1 MIRDFFSLHN
11 FRNQLTN
18 YEALP
23 QLVLL
28 GLVCGILT
36 GLLIAAFRLAIDI
49 PLSFLLIDDV
59 ENFEDLSIQARFLL
73 PSLGGITLALL
84 IAYLPLM
91 RSKVGLVYLLER
103 LAYHQGQI
111 PGKSLFAQFLLAVI
125 ALVSGQSV
133 GREGPAIYMGAGVAS
148 LLGNYLKVPFNV
160 NRLLLACGGAA
171 AISAAFNTPLAGVI
185 FAMEV
190 ILLDYTIAGFTPII
204 VAAVTSSLI
213 TRLIFSA
220 EPIFQIPAFDLLDHY
235 EILWIIFLGVF
246 IGTLATI
253 FIKLMN
259 LTKVKINLSLSYK
272 LAIAGIV
279 TGCVAIFY
287 PQVMGTGYDTI
298 IDSMWGRIDI
308 QLLLYILVAKL
319 LLTAIIL
326 GLGMPAGMIGP
337 TLFIGAVGGAF
348 LGICGS
354 YFADSSVSHVGL
366 YTMLGMGAMMAATL
380 NAPLAALIAL
390 LELTYNPHII
400 FPAMIAIVV
409 ANLTTQYLFR
419 TPSAF
424 LASLQA
430 QGFDYRIKPL
440 AQALNRV
447 SVGKVM
453 DRSICLHDNNN
464 LLNKTFISDASVKWL
479 VIKEQQ
485 KYVQIYLLAD
495 IVNYSSPQD
504 SKSLAID
511 ENEDIAL
518 TSLQHLAIDVIKV
531 NVRDTLSTALIFMN
545 QHQTDTLCVF
555 SHNEQAIG
563 IITRSQVEYYYN
575 NVQ

>member
-11 FRNQLTN
+11 FRNQLTS

-23 QLVLL
+23 QLVIL

-49 PLSFLLIDDV
+49 PLSFMLIDDV

-73 PSLGGITLALL
+73 PSLGGITIALL
-84 IAYLPLM
+84 IAYWPLM
-91 RSKVGLVYLLER
+91 RSKVGIVYLLER

-111 PGKSLFAQFLLAVI
+111 PGKSLFAQFILAVI

-133 GREGPAIYMGAGVAS
+133 GREGPAVYMGAGVAS
-148 LLGNYLKVPFNV
+148 LLGHYLKVPFNV

-235 EILWIIFLGVF
+235 EILWIMFLGVF
-246 IGTLATI
+246 IGTVATI

-259 LTKVKINLSLSYK
+259 LVKLKITYSLSYK
-272 LAIAGIV
+272 LAIAGIL
-279 TGCVAIFY
+279 TGFVAIFY

-337 TLFIGAVGGAF
+337 TLFIGAVSGAL
-348 LGICGS
+348 LGISGS
-354 YFADSSVSHVGL
+354 YFAESSVSHVGL

-430 QGFDYRIKPL
+430 QGFDYRIQPL
-440 AQALNRV
+440 AQVLNRV

-453 DRSICLHDNNN
+453 DRSICTYDNDD
-464 LLNKTFISDASVKWL
+464 LLNKSLIENTSAKWL

-485 KYVQIYLLAD
+485 QYVQAYLIAD
-495 IVNYSSPQD
+495 ITAHFTHQVSSQLATQD
-504 SKSLAID
+504 SQDLELA
-511 ENEDIAL
+511 
-518 TSLQHLAIDVIKV
+518 SLQHLSVDIIKV

-555 SHNEQAIG
+555 SHSEQVIG
-563 IITRSQVEYYYN
+563 IITRAQVEYYYN